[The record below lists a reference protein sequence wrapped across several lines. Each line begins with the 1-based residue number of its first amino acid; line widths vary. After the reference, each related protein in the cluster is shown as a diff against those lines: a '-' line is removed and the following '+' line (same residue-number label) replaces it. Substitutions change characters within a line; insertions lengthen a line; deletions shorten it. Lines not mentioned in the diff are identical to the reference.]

1 MATPIMRILGLL
13 RQAQKRGK
21 SSRAPYKCV
30 IKNDYIC
37 MSCYGHVI
45 FQSSIPLDIK
55 SMNISATSQMEFD
68 AVNTL
73 FYFLNLPY
81 YCTNKYESNA
91 ILRSN
96 GVFVYVREDA

>member
-1 MATPIMRILGLL
+1 MAAPIMRILGLL

-37 MSCYGHVI
+37 MSCYGHNI
-45 FQSSIPLDIK
+45 FQSQLPIKLESIK
-55 SMNISATSQMEFD
+55 ISCVSKMEID
-68 AVNTL
+68 AINTI
-73 FYFLNLPY
+73 FYFYDLKY
-81 YCTNKYESNA
+81 YVSNKYEKSA

-96 GVFVYVREDA
+96 GVYIYDRV

>member
-45 FQSSIPLDIK
+45 FQSPIPLDIK
-55 SMNISATSQMEFD
+55 SMNISATSRMEID
-68 AVNTL
+68 AINTI
-73 FYFLNLPY
+73 FYFYDLKY
-81 YCTNKYESNA
+81 YISNKYEKAA

-96 GVFVYVREDA
+96 GVYIYDRV